1 MMAHPLALQLR
12 NLQSLVEIGVD
23 KNTTIELP
31 DDAAR
36 AVPASLAQP
45 RDGNGH
51 GPSALPAAQVRC
63 EAYERLMLAGKPEP
77 GEAGREIVRMI
88 RHGQALTRRGA
99 G

>member
-31 DDAAR
+31 DDAVR

-45 RDGNGH
+45 RDGNVH

-63 EAYERLMLAGKPEP
+63 EACERLR
-77 GEAGREIVRMI
+77 AGR
-88 RHGQALTRRGA
+88 QALSPAKRA
-99 G
+99 GRSSA